1 MTDSWLKSYRAT
13 ARGKGRR
20 YDELRDADGELRAHW
35 APLIQRLSREGV
47 HVAAQG
53 LDLAR
58 KLIAENG
65 VTYNVYADPK
75 GADRPWAL
83 DPLPLVLTSE
93 EWQDIDRGVRQRA
106 QLLNALLADLY
117 GPQRMMAEGII
128 PPELAFGHPNFLLP
142 CCGIKPMSDNWLSI
156 YAVDLARAPDGRWWV
171 LSDRTQAPSGAGYAL
186 ENRQIVSRV
195 FPDLIREQG
204 VRNVSAFFATLRE
217 QLLSTAVSGDESTLA
232 VVLTPGAFNE
242 TYFEHAY
249 LARQL
254 GMLLVE
260 GHDLTVR
267 NDTVYLKT
275 LGGLRRVHAILR
287 RLDDDYCDPVELRSD
302 SALGVPG
309 LLQAVRAKRVMLAN
323 PLGSGVLQSA
333 AWMGFLPGVA
343 EWLLGESL
351 QLPSVATWWCGERP
365 ALDYVFKHIDDLVI
379 KPAFPNQR
387 YDVVFGRELS
397 SEQREDLFERMRK
410 RPQAYVAQ
418 ERFALSQVPVW
429 REQGALRLA
438 AKAVSLRV
446 YAIATTEGYQVMPGG
461 LARIAG
467 DTSDDVVSGQ
477 HGGGSKDVWVLPA
490 AVERPESAPDERR
503 TPTRGLTRHT
513 ELPSSLG
520 ENLFWLGRYNER
532 CENKVR
538 LLRATVSARAYR
550 QLWNTALQSCAR
562 FGLSVDNDD
571 LHTAIFDVS
580 RAASLAADYKRL
592 SWCATQVRGRLS
604 VEHWRTIN
612 VLRRQM
618 QEATTHHE
626 ELGETL
632 DWLLLTLSALSGFSL
647 DDMNQ
652 DDGWRLMSLG
662 RRLERLQFLSDLLAG
677 MLQSG
682 ALLSQAE
689 LEWLLDINGCKIAYR
704 SRYVAAPRLN
714 LVLDLLLRDPANP
727 RALAYQRETIRVD
740 LLRLAE
746 SFDAAVDTSLSRP
759 VGAVLDA
766 DFGVLEG
773 SGQGATY
780 ARQTLSSRLLA
791 LSDAVRRVSDDLSL
805 RHFSHVE
812 RELQMVET

>member
-1 MTDSWLKSYRAT
+1 MNDDWLKSYRAT
-13 ARGKGRR
+13 ARGRGRR
-20 YDELRDADGELRAHW
+20 YDELRYANGQLREHW
-35 APLIQRLSREGV
+35 RPLIERVSRRGMD
-47 HVAAQG
+47 VAAQG
-53 LDLAR
+53 VDLAH

-75 GADRPWAL
+75 GTDRPWVL
-83 DPLPLVLTSE
+83 DPLPLILTAS
-93 EWQDIDRGVRQRA
+93 EWQDIERGVGQRA

-117 GPQRMMAEGII
+117 GPQRMLAEGIV

-142 CCGIKPMSDNWLSI
+142 CCGVQPVGGYWLPM

-195 FPDLIREQG
+195 FPDLIRELG
-204 VRNVSAFFATLRE
+204 VRNVNAFFAALRE
-217 QLLSTAVSGDESTLA
+217 QLLSSASDEETPLA

-260 GHDLTVR
+260 GHDLTMR
-267 NDTVYLKT
+267 DDTVYLKT

-287 RLDDDYCDPVELRSD
+287 RLDDDYCDPVELRGD

-309 LLQAVRAKRVMLAN
+309 LLQAVRAGRVMLAN

-343 EWLLGESL
+343 EWLLGEQL
-351 QLPSVATWWCGERP
+351 HLPSVATWWCGERP
-365 ALDYVFKHIDDLVI
+365 ALDYVFKNIDELVI
-379 KPAFPNQR
+379 KPTFPNQR
-387 YDVVFGRELS
+387 HDVVFGRELME
-397 SEQREDLFERMRK
+397 EQRAELFERMRK

-429 REQGALRLA
+429 REQGALRLT

-446 YAIATTEGYQVMPGG
+446 YAIATAEGYRVMPGG

-467 DTSDDVVSGQ
+467 DTSDDVVSSQ
-477 HGGGSKDVWVLPA
+477 RGGGSKDVWVQPTT
-490 AVERPESAPDERR
+490 ESKREEALHDERR
-503 TPTRGLTRHT
+503 TLRISVRHT

-520 ENLFWLGRYNER
+520 ESLFWLGRYNER
-532 CENKVR
+532 CEGKVR
-538 LLRATVSARAYR
+538 LLRATVAARAHKE
-550 QLWNTALQSCAR
+550 LWSSALDSCQQ
-562 FGLSVDNDD
+562 FGLKADADE
-571 LHTAIFDVS
+571 LHDAIFD
-580 RAASLAADYKRL
+580 AARDTSLSADYRRL

-604 VEHWRTIN
+604 VEHWRTMN
-612 VLRRQM
+612 VLRRQL
-618 QEATTHHE
+618 QKATTGQT
-626 ELGETL
+626 ELGESL
-632 DWLLLTLSALSGFSL
+632 DWLLLTLAALSGFSM

-662 RRLERLQFLSDLLAG
+662 RRLERLQFLSELLAG
-677 MLQSG
+677 KLQVG
-682 ALLSQAE
+682 HVLTQAE
-689 LEWLLDINGCKIAYR
+689 LEWLLDINGCTVAYR
-704 SRYVAAPRLN
+704 SRYVSSPRLN

-727 RALAYQRETIRVD
+727 RALAYQRETIRMD

-759 VGAVLDA
+759 IAAVLDS

-773 SGQGATY
+773 SGQGAVY
-780 ARQTLSSRLLA
+780 ARQTLSARLTE